1 MSRAGVL
8 FDVDGTLVD
17 STYIHVM
24 AFHNVFEEYDVV
36 VPMRRIHQL
45 IGMGADTLV
54 EEAAGRALEGAT
66 DRHAVHYERLR
77 EGVEPLAGALDLLT
91 AVHERG
97 LGVVLA
103 SSAKRED
110 VDDAISRLGAADVI
124 DGSTAADDADDAK
137 PSPDILQA
145 AIDVADLDPQRSVV
159 VGDATWDVEAAKR
172 LGLPTIA
179 FLSGGVP
186 EADLRAAGAV
196 EVYDGPA
203 HLLAEL
209 PNSLIAMLGGH

>member
-1 MSRAGVL
+1 MSRPGVL
-8 FDVDGTLVD
+8 FDVDGTLMD
-17 STYIHVM
+17 STYLHVM
-24 AFHNVFEEYDVV
+24 AFHRVFREYEVV
-36 VPMRRIHQL
+36 VPMRRLHRL
-45 IGMGADTLV
+45 IGMGAEMLV
-54 EEAAGRALEGAT
+54 EEAAGRALEGAA
-66 DRHAVHYERLR
+66 DRHAVQYGRLR
-77 EGVEPLAGALDLLT
+77 DEVEPLAGALDLLT

-124 DGSTAADDADDAK
+124 DGSTAADDADEAK

-145 AIDVADLDPQRSVV
+145 ALDVADLDPQRTVV
-159 VGDATWDVEAAKR
+159 IGDATWDVEAAKR
-172 LGLPTIA
+172 LELPTIA

-186 EADLRAAGAV
+186 EAELRAAGAV

-203 HLLAEL
+203 HLLAEIST
-209 PNSLIAMLGGH
+209 SLIAMLDGH

>member
-1 MSRAGVL
+1 MPRPGVI

-24 AFHNVFEEYDVV
+24 AWHLVFTEYDVV
-36 VPMRRIHQL
+36 VPMRRLHQL
-45 IGMGADTLV
+45 IGMGAEMLV
-54 EEAAGRALEGAT
+54 EEAAGRRIDGAA
-66 DRHAVHYERLR
+66 DRHAAHYQELR
-77 EGVEPLAGALDLLT
+77 DSVEPLAGALELLT
-91 AVHERG
+91 AVHDRG

-103 SSAKRED
+103 SSAKRDD
-110 VDDAISRLGAADVI
+110 VDDAISRLGAAGVI
-124 DGSTAADDADDAK
+124 DSSTAVDDAQEAK
-137 PSPDILQA
+137 PAPDILQA
-145 AIDVADLDPQRSVV
+145 ALDQGDLDAQRTVA
-159 VGDATWDVEAAKR
+159 VGDSIWDVEAASR

-186 EADLRAAGAV
+186 EADLRGAGAV

-209 PNSLIAMLGGH
+209 PRSLVSMLDGG